1 MPRHIWRIVALLVV
15 LFVGLHYINAR
26 NRSAN
31 KDRPTSSQP
40 SAPMPLPAE
49 APTVAPSSKATPSK
63 ETKPK
68 ESRPTKNEA
77 NDDGESNIQPGLQR
91 KIGRV
96 VKLYASWPGSTP
108 RKVLLGQLRS
118 EEPFITES
126 AVQKIGTEWNNTPVP
141 TTFKMAPQ
149 KVVNISNLYAFP
161 HQTSRGTATVFL
173 AVRKLF
179 KPVSGKAYSQPAVLP
194 YTVTMEVIGRQWRV
208 AGIAPQAGVSST
220 SSSS

>member
-77 NDDGESNIQPGLQR
+77 NDDGESNIQ
-91 KIGRV
+91 
-96 VKLYASWPGSTP
+96 PGSTP